1 VKTVYFLEGHGEKD
15 INEAGAKGYSMAR
28 EAITKQNYQ
37 VKTCNLAQ
45 ENKLPSDATVLI
57 AAGPTVDFFPTEAAL
72 LKKYLADGG
81 KLLIL
86 ADPQNDFKMA
96 DFLKEY
102 GLSLTGNVVIDASGL
117 GQVMGLGAA
126 APLVAD
132 YADHA
137 ITNELKRIM
146 TFYPFAQNVKM
157 VSSSLGYQTSRLFS
171 TTSYSWGETDLKGEA
186 AAFNEGKDEKG
197 PLDLAA
203 VATHSVADAG
213 KADGGDEKAS
223 RESRL
228 ALIGDSDFAANAY
241 ARSAKNL
248 DVFLNTVS
256 WLAEDTDLIAV
267 RPKSPE
273 NRSVNMTLTESKLM
287 FWAAVVLLPLVT
299 LVSGVSVWYR
309 RR

>member
-1 VKTVYFLEGHGEKD
+1 
-15 INEAGAKGYSMAR
+15 
-28 EAITKQNYQ
+28 
-37 VKTCNLAQ
+37 
-45 ENKLPSDATVLI
+45 
-57 AAGPTVDFFPTEAAL
+57 
-72 LKKYLADGG
+72 
-81 KLLIL
+81 
-86 ADPQNDFKMA
+86 
-96 DFLKEY
+96 
-102 GLSLTGNVVIDASGL
+102 
-117 GQVMGLGAA
+117 
-126 APLVAD
+126 
-132 YADHA
+132 
-137 ITNELKRIM
+137 M